1 MAFKRVTE
9 EERRLV
15 SYWRS
20 KPFTP
25 SSQQLTQAIEE
36 PAPARLHPVC
46 RNLTIDCTPVRGV
59 LEAQRYTVRYTMLAR
74 CLEPVGRKAPP
85 CKFNATGND
94 ADFASAVVLTALSS
108 DRQR

>member
-46 RNLTIDCTPVRGV
+46 RNLTIDCTPCQRRFGGSKVYSKVHNVSAMSGACRTQSTSLQV
-59 LEAQRYTVRYTMLAR
+59 QRY
-74 CLEPVGRKAPP
+74 GK
-85 CKFNATGND
+85 
-94 ADFASAVVLTALSS
+94 
-108 DRQR
+108 